1 MSVASQL
8 RLAIGVL
15 ILLLAGIL
23 AVALYVPAQI
33 YESANEKYVKDAIPL
48 RQQTHELIEHLLEQE
63 AALQAYIN
71 SDDVRQRNRYISAQ
85 AEAIT
90 DLGQIKQFEGRHPE
104 LAPLTQRATIQMG
117 DLQGLFNQQL
127 AEMSPVERLKLAPE
141 LQAKLGDVQAT
152 ARRMLNATDQTVAE
166 ARQEQRDR
174 FRQLFVI
181 LAMLGTLAL
190 AIGVAL
196 FLLTPRR
203 LGDLYEAELSSRQE
217 AESRAEAARALEHVS
232 DGVILTDDSGRVRFW
247 NPAAEKLTGIDEHGA
262 IGRELGLL
270 LPGWELLP
278 QQPDASPGLG
288 SAAIVPFQLGHER
301 WLSITSVDFGEGVVY
316 AVRDV
321 TEERALE
328 TMRSDF
334 VTTASHELRTP
345 MTSISGAA
353 RTLLRHGDELPDGR
367 QDDFLKMIV
376 SESDRL
382 SRIVDQILL
391 ASRIEAGRIEV
402 LHERCDAAAIARS
415 VVESVKHR
423 APEHVDVVLDVNG
436 RLPQVDCDPDRL
448 RQVLGNLID
457 NAVKYSPDGGEV
469 RIELDPNG
477 EMMRFVVRDQGLG
490 FEQAAAERIFE
501 RFYRVDPEQTR
512 GIGGTGLGL
521 YISRELVNRM
531 GGRIWAESEPGK
543 GASLFF
549 ELPLARDAT
558 RV

>member
-33 YESANEKYVKDAIPL
+33 YESANEKYVEDAIPL
-48 RQQTHELIEHLLEQE
+48 GNHVHQLTEGVLEQQ
-63 AALQAYIN
+63 AALQAFLLTRDARQQERY
-71 SDDVRQRNRYISAQ
+71 SLAQDDVLRA
-85 AEAIT
+85 
-90 DLGQIKQFEGRHPE
+90 LGQIRQSEGRHSE
-104 LAPLTQRATIQMG
+104 LVPLTKKATAQIADLTGLFEQQLVAG
-117 DLQGLFNQQL
+117 DPRSRRVLGSQLERKLIDLQRTS
-127 AEMSPVERLKLAPE
+127 AEMLRA
-141 LQAKLGDVQAT
+141 AN
-152 ARRMLNATDQTVAE
+152 RTVNKA
-166 ARQEQRDR
+166 QNEQKDR
-174 FRQLFVI
+174 FRQLFII
-181 LAMLGTLAL
+181 LALLGGLAL
-190 AIGVAL
+190 AIGIAL

-203 LGDLYEAELSSRQE
+203 LGDLYEAELTSRQE

-270 LPGWELLP
+270 LPGWERIP
-278 QQPDASPGLG
+278 QQPDATGLG
-288 SAAIVPFQLGHER
+288 SAAIVPLELGHER
-301 WLSITSVDFGEGVVY
+301 WLSITSVDFGEGLVY

-415 VVESVKHR
+415 VVESVQHR
-423 APEHVDVVLDVNG
+423 APEHVDLVLDVNG
-436 RLPQVDCDPDRL
+436 HLPQVDCDPDRL

-469 RIELDPNG
+469 RIEVDPDG
-477 EMMRFVVRDQGLG
+477 EMMRFAVHDQGLG

-549 ELPLARDAT
+549 ELPLARDAS

>member
-23 AVALYVPAQI
+23 AVALYVPWQLQQ
-33 YESANEKYVKDAIPL
+33 SATERYVDDVIPL
-48 RQQTHELIEHLLEQE
+48 RGHVHRLRESLLEQE
-63 AALQAYIN
+63 AAFQAFLLTR
-71 SDDVRQRNRYISAQ
+71 DTTRQAQYSEAQ
-85 AEAIT
+85 AVMLTELA
-90 DLGQIKQFEGRHPE
+90 QIKRFDARHPE
-104 LAPLTQRATIQMG
+104 LVPLEKRMTSQLADLTGRFEQQLVEQNPAVRAQLAQQLEQSLG
-117 DLQGLFNQQL
+117 DLQRTSQQ
-127 AEMSPVERLKLAPE
+127 
-141 LQAKLGDVQAT
+141 
-152 ARRMLNATDQTVAE
+152 MLTATDRTVAD
-166 ARQEQRDR
+166 AKHDQRDR
-174 FRQLFVI
+174 FRQLFII
-181 LAMLGTLAL
+181 LALLGTLAL
-190 AIGVAL
+190 AIGIAL

-247 NPAAEKLTGIDEHGA
+247 NPAAAKLTGIDEYGA

-270 LPGWELLP
+270 LPGWERLA
-278 QQPDASPGLG
+278 QQPDAHPGLG
-288 SAAIVPFQLGHER
+288 GAAVVPLELGHER

-353 RTLLRHGDELPDGR
+353 RTLLRHGEELPDGR
-367 QDDFLKMIV
+367 QNDFLKMIV

-402 LHERCDAAAIARS
+402 LHERCDAAAIASS

-423 APEHVDVVLDVNG
+423 APHDVDVVLDVNG
-436 RLPQVDCDPDRL
+436 RLPHVDCDPDRL

-477 EMMRFVVRDQGLG
+477 EMMRFSVRDQGLG
-490 FEQAAAERIFE
+490 FDQAAAERIFE

-531 GGRIWAESEPGK
+531 GGRIWAESEPGQ

-549 ELPLARDAT
+549 ELPLARDAA
-558 RV
+558 RL

>member
-33 YESANEKYVKDAIPL
+33 YESANEKYVEDAIPL
-48 RQQTHELIEHLLEQE
+48 GNHVHELTEGVLEQQ
-63 AALQAYIN
+63 AALQAFLLTRDARQQERY
-71 SDDVRQRNRYISAQ
+71 SLAQDDVLRALGQIRRFEARHSELVPLTKKATTQISDLTGLFEQQLVAGDPRARRALGSQLERELIALQNTSKDMLKAANRTVVRAQ
-85 AEAIT
+85 AE
-90 DLGQIKQFEGRHPE
+90 QK
-104 LAPLTQRATIQMG
+104 
-117 DLQGLFNQQL
+117 
-127 AEMSPVERLKLAPE
+127 
-141 LQAKLGDVQAT
+141 
-152 ARRMLNATDQTVAE
+152 
-166 ARQEQRDR
+166 DR
-174 FRQLFVI
+174 FRQLFVV
-181 LAMLGTLAL
+181 LALLGGLAL
-190 AIGVAL
+190 AIGIAL

-232 DGVILTDDSGRVRFW
+232 DGVILTDADGRVRFW

-270 LPGWELLP
+270 LPGWERIP
-278 QQPDASPGLG
+278 QQPDASGLG
-288 SAAIVPFQLGHER
+288 SAAIVPLELGHER
-301 WLSITSVDFGEGVVY
+301 WLSITSVDFGEGLVY

-415 VVESVKHR
+415 VVESVQHR
-423 APEHVDVVLDVNG
+423 APEHVDLVLDVNG

-469 RIELDPNG
+469 RIEVDPDG
-477 EMMRFVVRDQGLG
+477 EMMRFAVHDQGLG

>member
-33 YESANEKYVKDAIPL
+33 YESANEKYVDDAIPL
-48 RQQTHELIEHLLEQE
+48 RSNVHKLIEDLLEQE
-63 AALQAYIN
+63 AALQGFFN
-71 SDDVRQRNRYISAQ
+71 TDDQAQRERYISAQ
-85 AEAIT
+85 VDALSDLTAIE
-90 DLGQIKQFEGRHPE
+90 QFESRHPK
-104 LAPLTQRATIQMG
+104 LTPLTKRATIQMG
-117 DLQGLFNQQL
+117 DLSLLFNKQLNTMAPLERTQL
-127 AEMSPVERLKLAPE
+127 APQLENQLA
-141 LQAKLGDVQAT
+141 GVQDT
-152 ARRMLNATDQTVAE
+152 AQRMLRLSERTVAE
-166 ARQEQRDR
+166 AQSEQKDR
-174 FRQLFVI
+174 FRQLFII
-181 LAMLGTLAL
+181 LALLGGLAL

-270 LPGWELLP
+270 LPGWERIP
-278 QQPDASPGLG
+278 QQPDATGLG
-288 SAAIVPFQLGHER
+288 SAAIVPLELGHER
-301 WLSITSVDFGEGVVY
+301 WLSITSVDFGEGLVY

-415 VVESVKHR
+415 VVESVQHR
-423 APEHVDVVLDVNG
+423 APEHVDLVLDVNG
-436 RLPQVDCDPDRL
+436 SLPQVDCDPDRL

-469 RIELDPNG
+469 RIEVDPDG
-477 EMMRFVVRDQGLG
+477 EMMRFGVHDQGLG

-531 GGRIWAESEPGK
+531 GGRIWAESAPGK

-549 ELPLARDAT
+549 ELPLARDAS

>member
-33 YESANEKYVKDAIPL
+33 YESANEKYVDDAIPL
-48 RQQTHELIEHLLEQE
+48 RSNVHKLIEDLLEQE
-63 AALQAYIN
+63 AALQGFFN
-71 SDDVRQRNRYISAQ
+71 TDDQAQRERYISAQ
-85 AEAIT
+85 VDALSDLTAIE
-90 DLGQIKQFEGRHPE
+90 QFESRHPK
-104 LAPLTQRATIQMG
+104 LTPLTKRATIQMG
-117 DLQGLFNQQL
+117 DLSLLFNKQLNTMAPLERTQL
-127 AEMSPVERLKLAPE
+127 APQLENQLA
-141 LQAKLGDVQAT
+141 GVQDT
-152 ARRMLNATDQTVAE
+152 AQRMLRLSERTVAE
-166 ARQEQRDR
+166 AQSEQKDR

-181 LAMLGTLAL
+181 LALLGGLAL

-270 LPGWELLP
+270 LPGWERIP
-278 QQPDASPGLG
+278 QQPDATGLG
-288 SAAIVPFQLGHER
+288 SAAIVPLELGHER
-301 WLSITSVDFGEGVVY
+301 WLSITSVDFGEGLVY

-415 VVESVKHR
+415 VVESVQHR
-423 APEHVDVVLDVNG
+423 APEHVDLVLDVNG
-436 RLPQVDCDPDRL
+436 SLPQVDCDPDRL

-469 RIELDPNG
+469 RIEVDPDG
-477 EMMRFVVRDQGLG
+477 EMMRFGVHDQGLG

-531 GGRIWAESEPGK
+531 GGRIWAESAPGK

-549 ELPLARDAT
+549 ELPLARDAS

>member
-33 YESANEKYVKDAIPL
+33 YESANEKYVNDAIPL
-48 RQQTHELIEHLLEQE
+48 RQQAHELIEHLLEQE
-63 AALQAYIN
+63 AALQAYLN
-71 SDDVRQRNRYISAQ
+71 SDDVGQRNRYISSQ
-85 AEAIT
+85 AEALT
-90 DLGQIKQFEGRHPE
+90 DLGQIKQFEGKHPQLE
-104 LAPLTQRATIQMG
+104 PLVERATIQMA

-127 AEMSPVERLKLAPE
+127 AQMSPVERLKLAPA
-141 LQAKLGDVQAT
+141 LQAKLAAVQT
-152 ARRMLNATDQTVAE
+152 TSRRMLGETNLTVAE
-166 ARQEQRDR
+166 ARKEQRDR
-174 FRQLFVI
+174 FRQLFII
-181 LAMLGTLAL
+181 LALLGGLAL
-190 AIGVAL
+190 AIGIAL

-270 LPGWELLP
+270 LPGWERIP
-278 QQPDASPGLG
+278 RQPDATGLG
-288 SAAIVPFQLGHER
+288 SAAIVPLELGHER
-301 WLSITSVDFGEGVVY
+301 WLSITSVDFGEGLVY

-415 VVESVKHR
+415 VVESVQHR
-423 APEHVDVVLDVNG
+423 APEHVDLVLDVNG

-469 RIELDPNG
+469 RIEVDPDG
-477 EMMRFVVRDQGLG
+477 EMMRFGVHDQGLG

-549 ELPLARDAT
+549 ELPLARDAS

>member
-33 YESANEKYVKDAIPL
+33 YDSANEKYVDDAIPL
-48 RQQTHELIEHLLEQE
+48 RSNVHKLIEDLLEQE
-63 AALQAYIN
+63 AALQGFFN
-71 SDDVRQRNRYISAQ
+71 TDDQAQRERYLSAQ
-85 AEAIT
+85 VDALADLTAIE
-90 DLGQIKQFEGRHPE
+90 QFESRHPQ
-104 LAPLTQRATIQMG
+104 LTPLTKRATIQMG
-117 DLQGLFNQQL
+117 DLSLLFNKQLNTMAPLERTQL
-127 AEMSPVERLKLAPE
+127 APQLENQLA
-141 LQAKLGDVQAT
+141 GVQDT
-152 ARRMLNATDQTVAE
+152 AQRMLRLSERTVAE
-166 ARQEQRDR
+166 AQSEQKDR

-181 LAMLGTLAL
+181 LALLGGLAL
-190 AIGVAL
+190 AIGIAL

-203 LGDLYEAELSSRQE
+203 LGDLYEAELTSRQE

-270 LPGWELLP
+270 LPGWERIP
-278 QQPDASPGLG
+278 QQPDATGLG
-288 SAAIVPFQLGHER
+288 SAAIVPLELGHER
-301 WLSITSVDFGEGVVY
+301 WLSITSVDFGEGLVY

-415 VVESVKHR
+415 VVESVQHR
-423 APEHVDVVLDVNG
+423 APEHVELVLDVNG

-469 RIELDPNG
+469 RIEVDPDG
-477 EMMRFVVRDQGLG
+477 EMMRFGVHDQGLG

-531 GGRIWAESEPGK
+531 GGRIWAESAPGK

-549 ELPLARDAT
+549 ELPLARDAI